1 MQSVCPIWYV
11 YISTVAARC
20 LNRENRFLVF
30 SSSLCVLA
38 VNSVGSWF
46 NYISEARSYLKTFA

>member
-1 MQSVCPIWYV
+1 MQSVRSIWYM

-30 SSSLCVLA
+30 SSSLFVLA

-46 NYISEARSYLKTFA
+46 NYISEAASYLKTFT